1 MWRFLNKLRNASRF
15 VMTKHFGEDAQLQLS
30 YENLLLDINNNQEKL
45 NPYDTWI
52 LGKLSEKFIQIQ
64 KYIEKYML

>member
-1 MWRFLNKLRNASRF
+1 
-15 VMTKHFGEDAQLQLS
+15 MTKHFGEDAQLQLS